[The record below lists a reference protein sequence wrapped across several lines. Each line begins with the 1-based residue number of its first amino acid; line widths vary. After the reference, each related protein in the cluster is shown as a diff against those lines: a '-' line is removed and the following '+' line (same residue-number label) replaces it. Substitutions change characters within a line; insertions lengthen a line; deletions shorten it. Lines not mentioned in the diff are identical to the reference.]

1 MVRPERAG
9 SAPRDARPGLSCIE
23 PAGESPVRVSA
34 EAPGSRAR
42 LRGEI
47 CVAKRAV
54 ESLRWEGARKRAAT
68 SSEACSLVRSSA
80 ERRMRGPSRSCHG
93 EGNRQRPGI
102 GEAAAG
108 PLRGMER
115 GTFSRFEAEQERP
128 SSAAP
133 RRGRDPA
140 YKARPKWTGSRE
152 GVRGARSTGEGGEK
166 PLEGRS
172 PALVTR
178 AAEVSAR
185 AWL

>member
-1 MVRPERAG
+1 MVRPEEGAG
-9 SAPRDARPGLSCIE
+9 RRQPRPAVSSCIE

-42 LRGEI
+42 QRGEI
-47 CVAKRAV
+47 CVAERAV
-54 ESLRWEGARKRAAT
+54 KSLRWEGARKRAAT
-68 SSEACSLVRSSA
+68 SSEACSLVRASA
-80 ERRMRGPSRSCHG
+80 ERRTRGPSRSFRG

-108 PLRGMER
+108 PLRGTER
-115 GTFSRFEAEQERP
+115 GTFSRFDAEQERP

-133 RRGRDPA
+133 RRSEDLA
-140 YKARPKWTGSRE
+140 YKATPKWPWSRE
-152 GVRGARSTGEGGEK
+152 GVRGARSTCESGEN

-178 AAEVSAR
+178 AAKVSAR